1 MMAEGLR
8 PLPGPY
14 EILDLPDGESVRL
27 QIVSY
32 ERGSMV
38 IHPTYPGAPAEK
50 EIPALRVHL
59 APGVKPYPPQY
70 YDVTSKTLTAQLL
83 PLLMARGFE
92 NYVYVVTKHGV
103 APRAR
108 FTLERVPL

>member
-1 MMAEGLR
+1 MALR

-14 EILDLPDGESVRL
+14 EILELADGQSVRL
-27 QIVSY
+27 RLVSF

-38 IHPTYPGAPAEK
+38 IHPRNAGGPAEK
-50 EIPALRVHL
+50 TVEVLRVHL
-59 APGVKPYPPQY
+59 APGVKALPPMY
-70 YDVTSKTLTAQLL
+70 YDVTSKTLIAQWLPMLL
-83 PLLMARGFE
+83 ERGFE
-92 NYVYVVTKHGV
+92 RYEYVVTKFGV